1 MFHVGIIIFRNQEIA
16 FRIHPVFDLGDC
28 QQYNHH
34 NGNSNISCIMHEHCE
49 DRPYRIPVKHAKISA
64 VFCQTYPAG
73 NQRRSKYLHKT
84 GKERNDQA
92 CFQTA
97 LFVGYQTHG
106 RIIKEHRNKTADD
119 NGRGA
124 HEDQHKDRNDLS
136 HKAGQESECNC
147 IGITESKA
155 DCTVNARNRC
165 RKQFIRDTL
174 ERSGQLRHKGTDA
187 QLQDRQIYSEVQRG
201 IKTEI
206 SKILC
211 LRCCAALHKE
221 RFSNDCHD
229 NTKEYRHQDRGTHH
243 IFIENREK
251 SRHIHLADFF
261 HFSPNDSANAR
272 IVIVT
277 PAANGDWEVRTLC
290 RAPFVHRFGILN
302 RAGRNYL
309 IVCCLKT
316 GHEYKDDW
324 RFKGACFGALLPSDL
339 SSFNEEHPLE
349 LTLVKDEMLKNHGF
363 SLLKH
368 GGHDAA
374 LIACEEGTF
383 LFDPPAVSG
392 AGWNVTQI
400 SPLPSSDSVL
410 IDLDGDGRPELGCI
424 SPFHGSSL
432 VIYHLDEHDHYV
444 PQWKYSRPES
454 ETGMIHATWTC
465 TLLGKPTW
473 ITGWR
478 KGTKDT
484 IAITWDAEAGTYRTE
499 YIDQNTGCA
508 NVLHFVNKEGKD
520 VIVAAN
526 REIDEA
532 ALYTVTE

>member
-1 MFHVGIIIFRNQEIA
+1 MKIEKKII
-16 FRIHPVFDLGDC
+16 
-28 QQYNHH
+28 
-34 NGNSNISCIMHEHCE
+34 SNLNKCYSLSELTYKGEHCFLVAAEKHDPCYLFAE
-49 DRPYRIPVKHAKISA
+49 DGTKLDTVW
-64 VFCQTYPAG
+64 
-73 NQRRSKYLHKT
+73 T
-84 GKERNDQA
+84 GPGGVMTMTQ
-92 CFQTA
+92 
-97 LFVGYQTHG
+97 VP
-106 RIIKEHRNKTADD
+106 
-119 NGRGA
+119 
-124 HEDQHKDRNDLS
+124 
-136 HKAGQESECNC
+136 
-147 IGITESKA
+147 
-155 DCTVNARNRC
+155 
-165 RKQFIRDTL
+165 
-174 ERSGQLRHKGTDA
+174 GTDGQFLA
-187 QLQDRQIYSEVQRG
+187 
-201 IKTEI
+201 
-206 SKILC
+206 
-211 LRCCAALHKE
+211 
-221 RFSNDCHD
+221 
-229 NTKEYRHQDRGTHH
+229 THE
-243 IFIENREK
+243 FY
-251 SRHIHLADFF
+251 
-261 HFSPNDSANAR
+261 SPNDSANAR

-277 PAANGDWEVRTLC
+277 PTANGDWEVRTLC

-339 SSFNEEHPLE
+339 SSFNEDHPLE
-349 LTLVKDEMLKNHGF
+349 LTLIKDEMLKNHGF

-410 IDLDGDGRPELGCI
+410 IDLDGDGRLELGCI